1 MSDMRIVTPEE
12 IEATA
17 RAIVSART
25 TNLGIE
31 VTTPVVYPNGDLV
44 TVAVTIEG
52 GEYVVHDAGFGAM
65 YLNSAGVR
73 LTRQLTHRFVEL
85 AARYGC
91 EFIAG
96 RMTRRCSPE
105 QVAMAAVMV
114 ANASRT
120 VGDQALEI
128 RRQTENDFRIAVVE
142 RLRDIAGNR
151 VRENQAV
158 KGESGRSYRIPSL
171 ILDSSQSFP
180 LAFVVPLPNRAAV
193 SDRFAEFFD
202 IRRAHDRVRRESV
215 YDESSDI
222 RAEDLRLMRMENM
235 SEMIPFQQT
244 RVRFAQLITAE

>member
-1 MSDMRIVTPEE
+1 MRVVTPEE

-31 VTTPVVYPNGDLV
+31 VTTPVVYPNGNLV

-52 GEYVVHDAGFGAM
+52 GEYLVHDAGFGAM

-73 LTRQLTHRFVEL
+73 LTRQLTHRFAEL

-91 EFIAG
+91 DFIAG
-96 RMTRRCSPE
+96 RMIRRCSPE

-120 VGDQALEI
+120 IGDHALEI
-128 RRQTENDFRIAVVE
+128 RRQAESDFRAAVADRIRE
-142 RLRDIAGNR
+142 IAGER
-151 VRENQAV
+151 VRENETV
-158 KGESGRSYRIPSL
+158 VGESGRSYRIPSL

-180 LAFVVPLPNRAAV
+180 LAFVVPLPNRASV
-193 SDRFAEFFD
+193 PDRFADFFD

-215 YDESSDI
+215 YDEGSDI
-222 RAEDLRLMRMENM
+222 RPEDLRLMQIDQM
-235 SEMIPFQQT
+235 SEIIPFQQT
-244 RVRFAQLITAE
+244 RFRFVQLVSAH

>member
-1 MSDMRIVTPEE
+1 MRVVTPEE

-17 RAIVSART
+17 RAIVSAKT

-31 VTTPVVYPNGDLV
+31 VTTPVVYPNGNLV
-44 TVAVTIEG
+44 IVAVTIEG

-73 LTRQLTHRFVEL
+73 LNQQLAHRFAEL

-120 VGDQALEI
+120 IGDQALEV
-128 RRQTENDFRIAVVE
+128 RRQVENDFRTAVAE
-142 RLRDIAGNR
+142 R
-151 VRENQAV
+151 VREIAGQRARENETV
-158 KGESGRSYRIPSL
+158 SGESGRSYHIPSL
-171 ILDSSQSFP
+171 ILDSSLSFP
-180 LAFVVPLPNRAAV
+180 LAFVVALPNRAAV
-193 SDRFAEFFD
+193 PARFAEYFD
-202 IRRAHDRVRRESV
+202 VRKAHERTRRESV
-215 YDESSDI
+215 YDEN
-222 RAEDLRLMRMENM
+222 ADLRPEDRRFMETDRI

-244 RVRFAQLITAE
+244 RLRFSQLIMVQ

>member
-1 MSDMRIVTPEE
+1 MRVVTPEE

-17 RAIVSART
+17 RAIVSARR

-65 YLNSAGVR
+65 YLNSAGIR
-73 LTRQLTHRFVEL
+73 LTRQLTHRFAEL

-91 EFIAG
+91 DFIAG

-105 QVAMAAVMV
+105 QVAIAAVMV

-120 VGDQALEI
+120 IGDQALEM
-128 RRQTENDFRIAVVE
+128 RRQAESDFRAAVAE
-142 RLRDIAGNR
+142 RIREIAGAR
-151 VRENQAV
+151 VRENETVA
-158 KGESGRSYRIPSL
+158 GESGRSYRIPSL

-180 LAFVVPLPNRAAV
+180 VAFVVPLPNRAAV
-193 SDRFAEFFD
+193 PDRFAEFFD
-202 IRRAHDRVRRESV
+202 IRKLHERVRRQTV
-215 YDESSDI
+215 YDEGSDI
-222 RAEDLRLMRMENM
+222 RREDLRFMQMDQV
-235 SEMIPFQQT
+235 SEITPFQQT
-244 RVRFAQLITAE
+244 RVRFMQLLTVQ